1 MAKILID
8 NWHLYPPSLSR
19 PSILGALAIFLKC
32 EKNVNSLL
40 KCFAIFNQR
49 FRWIQLKGY
58 AQTVSITKNTKWMLY
73 NRQFE
78 IIYDRSFTDVFNGE
92 TGNDKVGMVK
102 GEWYM
107 ENRKYPISFSHSP
120 FDVFITS
127 DLLPI
132 EGQRSPFNASLM
144 NFKLFKTGCF
154 IRLYKSH

>member
-1 MAKILID
+1 MLKPCRSLKIRNECFITD
-8 NWHLYPPSLSR
+8 NSKLSMTDLLR
-19 PSILGALAIFLKC
+19 MFL
-32 EKNVNSLL
+32 
-40 KCFAIFNQR
+40 
-49 FRWIQLKGY
+49 
-58 AQTVSITKNTKWMLY
+58 
-73 NRQFE
+73 
-78 IIYDRSFTDVFNGE
+78 DGE

-107 ENRKYPISFSHSP
+107 ENGKYPISFSHSP

-132 EGQRSPFNASLM
+132 EGQRNPFNALLM